1 MPSLDDAYS
10 QGGYSLLLR
19 HRWPTPAR
27 GVSWRAVK
35 SNLTYHTCAGAKLY
49 RERWSEGT
57 RVACR
62 HGVMIVMPAYT
73 HTAVS
78 CTHEAHGDEFTV
90 TSNLHIGVS
99 HERLMIQSF

>member
-1 MPSLDDAYS
+1 MPSPDDAYS

-49 RERWSEGT
+49 RDALVGRNARGLPA
-57 RVACR
+57 RRDDCDACIHAHCSLVPMR
-62 HGVMIVMPAYT
+62 HMVM
-73 HTAVS
+73 S
-78 CTHEAHGDEFTV
+78 
-90 TSNLHIGVS
+90 S
-99 HERLMIQSF
+99 Q